1 MEVVKKER
9 MSNFELM
16 RIISMFM
23 IVVWHFIMHSNLLL
37 RTSGALNLFLNLIY
51 IAFSVHVNS
60 FVLVSGY
67 FQYNKSIKLNKF
79 FSLFTTTWFYKA
91 IYALI
96 FTLSGIIVMN
106 KLDLFLFLQ
115 PVNYSYSYGT
125 FYWFINTYLVLYLLI
140 PFFNIM
146 IKNMSQKSHRYFVI
160 ILFVLFSLIPWI
172 TRNQVLSND
181 GATILN
187 FILLYFLGSY
197 LGKYKIKEN
206 YHFKIYS
213 NNKRQ
218 LIIFFLLVFSILV
231 SFSLKPLSTYFSG
244 FDNSFLRFIS
254 EVMASSLTS
263 FSSPFIIIQSVFYF
277 LLFETFNVKSTS
289 VNKVS
294 TLMFGVYLIHENAF
308 VYNYIYQFL
317 PTGVS
322 GSVEGFR
329 IVIMIF
335 VYSFVIFVL
344 STLIEFLR
352 QKLFIVF
359 NKMKIVIKIKCK
371 VINYIKEF

>member
-277 LLFETFNVKSTS
+277 LLFETFNVKSTF